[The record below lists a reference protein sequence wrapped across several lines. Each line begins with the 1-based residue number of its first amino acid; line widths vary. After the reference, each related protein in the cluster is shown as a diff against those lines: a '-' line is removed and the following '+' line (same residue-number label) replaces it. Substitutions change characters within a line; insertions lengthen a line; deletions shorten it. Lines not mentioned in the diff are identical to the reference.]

1 MKRITFLP
9 FLLLVITFMLA
20 SCEEDKYADWKILNK
35 QWIENYFEKHKDDA
49 GFHRTESGLCYK
61 VIHQGEMGRPNLQSS
76 YITAN
81 YKGWLIDGTVF
92 DSGEYKSFLYN
103 AIPGWQEAIVKMN
116 VGGKY
121 MLYVPADLGYGE
133 EGLGDIPP
141 HSTLIFEVELL
152 DSRNQL

>member
-35 QWIENYFEKHKDDA
+35 QWIENYFEKHENDA

-61 VIHQGEMGRPNLQSS
+61 VIHQGEMGKPDINSF
-76 YITAN
+76 ITVK
-81 YKGWLIDGTVF
+81 YKGSLIDGTVF
-92 DSGEYKSFLYN
+92 EKNDNFSKYLASLL
-103 AIPGWQEAIVKMN
+103 AGWIEGIQKMN

-121 MLYVPADLGYGE
+121 IFYIPSDLGYGDE
-133 EGLGDIPP
+133 KYGDIPP
-141 HSTLIFEVELL
+141 YSTLIFEIELL
-152 DSRNQL
+152 DSRTQF

>member
-35 QWIENYFEKHKDDA
+35 QWIENYFEKHENDA

-116 VGGKY
+116 VGVNICCMCLPILAMAKR
-121 MLYVPADLGYGE
+121 V
-133 EGLGDIPP
+133 
-141 HSTLIFEVELL
+141 
-152 DSRNQL
+152 